1 MYSPPLPEK
10 ILIYRKNT
18 QGEKIH
24 RGVTIHMQGWP
35 EPYIHTVHDRIYGGF
50 LAKKTYVHRIYIYMV
65 LANPILIYM
74 VLANPIHIYMVLAN
88 PIHIYM
94 VLADPIRMLSRCPD
108 RCLRQKTSALTLV
121 SKVGLG
127 FVLCGLL

>member
-1 MYSPPLPEK
+1 
-10 ILIYRKNT
+10 
-18 QGEKIH
+18 
-24 RGVTIHMQGWP
+24 
-35 EPYIHTVHDRIYGGF
+35 
-50 LAKKTYVHRIYIYMV
+50 MV
-65 LANPILIYM
+65 LANPIL
-74 VLANPIHIYMVLAN
+74 IYMVLAN